1 MNDLITDS
9 YVIDLVRNAII
20 MVLMIAAPIMILGIL
35 TGLIIAIFQAVT
47 SIQEQTL
54 TFVPKLIVIFIALIY
69 FSFFIL
75 NKIIIYTKDLM
86 EVIPKIGNS

>member
-1 MNDLITDS
+1 MNDLITDG
-9 YVIDLVRNAII
+9 YVIDLVRDAIT
-20 MVLMIAAPIMILGIL
+20 MVLIIAAPIMILGIL
-35 TGLIIAIFQAVT
+35 TGLVIAVFQAVT

-75 NKIIIYTKDLM
+75 NKIVFYTKGLM
-86 EVIPKIGNS
+86 DVIPKIGG

>member
-20 MVLMIAAPIMILGIL
+20 MVLIIAAPIMILGIL

-86 EVIPKIGNS
+86 EVIPKIGNP